1 MSVRIVALGNEKDR
15 LLEDG
20 QHQSSLLWTYLGR
33 SAGVHDRRDNVLL
46 SSAPHTT
53 FPAFTEYQACV
64 FGDVRVVVHDCPSW
78 DLFDNDWYSSRNVVG
93 QADII
98 VIKYSINDKPAFQ
111 EVKETY
117 TPMIKRLLNQCTV
130 PIIIAAVG
138 ARQNDEGP
146 PCTCPLCTSDKGG
159 CVPTCEGLQLSK
171 ELGATYLELHTLN
184 DFYAGKY
191 FGGVLEY
198 FIVQCLNQK
207 SSEKNK
213 KKKSRK
219 PNGPNPPRLEQ
230 PAKLPTVKTEDSS
243 YSCDFLRLLGS
254 SQCAD
259 VTFCSEGLGGE
270 LARAHKVVLCSASPV
285 FLLLLGVEA
294 GAAGEGSCSPSAV
307 KAARNLFSV
316 SDSSTGFPT
325 DPTTRGRHPGD
336 PPTRVFVKDPLL
348 CLCLSETL
356 QFVYSGASQW
366 NELEKS
372 IRKRLKSVQEIE
384 ELLGKV
390 RFLLGYEKGST
401 EQAPLRHS
409 TCNSTPLG
417 HLFNSPVLTDVIFN
431 VQGVLMPAHRAVLAA
446 RCEVMAAMFN
456 GNYAEANSCVVPIH
470 SVSKD
475 TFLSFLEYIY
485 TDTCCPVFP
494 RPQPCWSVLRCTRCP
509 GSSTSVKSVS
519 LHIYSACPAES
530 WHPPTSVWSTCSE
543 RQSFTMLCS
552 CPPGCFISLPVTIS
566 SSVRNQTS
574 WILLRMRGIS

>member
-1 MSVRIVALGNEKDR
+1 MRSVLTVFILRRSVRIVALGNEKDR

-33 SAGVHDRRDNVLL
+33 SAGVHDRRDNVSL

-78 DLFDNDWYSSRNVVG
+78 
-93 QADII
+93 
-98 VIKYSINDKPAFQ
+98 
-111 EVKETY
+111 
-117 TPMIKRLLNQCTV
+117 
-130 PIIIAAVG
+130 
-138 ARQNDEGP
+138 
-146 PCTCPLCTSDKGG
+146 
-159 CVPTCEGLQLSK
+159 
-171 ELGATYLELHTLN
+171 
-184 DFYAGKY
+184 
-191 FGGVLEY
+191 LEY
-198 FIVQCLNQK
+198 FIEQCLNQK

-230 PAKLPTVKTEDSS
+230 PAKLPTVKAEDSS

-259 VTFCSEGLGGE
+259 VTFISEGLGGE

-285 FLLLLGVEA
+285 FLLLLGMEA

-307 KAARNLFSV
+307 KAVLNLFSV
-316 SDSSTGFPT
+316 SDSSIGFPT
-325 DPTTRGRHPGD
+325 DPTTQGRHPGD

-366 NELEKS
+366 NELETS

-401 EQAPLRHS
+401 EQAPLRQS
-409 TCNSTPLG
+409 TSNSTPLG
-417 HLFNSPVLTDVIFN
+417 HLFNSPFLTDVIFN
-431 VQGVLMPAHRAVLAA
+431 VQGVLMAAHRAVLAA

-475 TFLSFLEYIY
+475 TFLSFLEYLY
-485 TDTCCPVFP
+485 TDTCCPASVSQATALLVCAEMYQVP
-494 RPQPCWSVLRCTRCP
+494 RLQHICEVCIITHLQCMPSRELASTNLSVVNLLRKAKFHNAVQLSAWLLHFIASNYLIFSQKPDFLDLAEDERDFVEKHRWPSSRYVQDLAEFRQQVQVRRLRCT
-509 GSSTSVKSVS
+509 V
-519 LHIYSACPAES
+519 
-530 WHPPTSVWSTCSE
+530 
-543 RQSFTMLCS
+543 M
-552 CPPGCFISLPVTIS
+552 
-566 SSVRNQTS
+566 
-574 WILLRMRGIS
+574 